1 MDVFGVPLQ
10 GTYHFA
16 HGTERNRTGILLLA
30 GFSTPRAAHGDS
42 GVDWAQSFADS
53 GYPTFRIDLP
63 GSGDSGGD
71 VFAESLPFISAG
83 GQGPVTVE
91 IVKQL
96 VECHG
101 LNGVVIMGHCAGA
114 ISALFAAA
122 SCKECRGLVLLAPY
136 FHVPQALRLK
146 ARRALIG
153 WATQS
158 RMGGLLSRLYL
169 RSRDI
174 RPLLRRNILPKN
186 ANRPLLG
193 RWKELASA
201 GLPILVLKAP
211 GPKPSGTKSGT
222 GEFDYLGYL
231 IKMPSSKKRI
241 EVKTI
246 EGAHH
251 SFANRVG
258 RTAAQRHVE
267 NWLAAFFPSQDREEA
282 LVNAGPGHAV
292 SQAAGVRESRTGT
305 WAIDC
310 TLGLDSPK

>member
-1 MDVFGVPLQ
+1 VEQTTARRELFSMDVFGVPLE

-16 HGTERNRTGILLLA
+16 HSNERKRTGILLLA
-30 GFSTPRAAHGDS
+30 GLSTPRAAHGDS
-42 GVDWAQSFADS
+42 GVYWAQSFADS
-53 GYPTFRIDLP
+53 GYPSFRIDLP

-71 VFAESLPFISAG
+71 VFAESLSFISAG

-96 VECHG
+96 VESHG
-101 LNGVVIMGHCAGA
+101 LDGVVIIGHCAGV
-114 ISALFAAA
+114 ISAIFAAA

-136 FHVPQALRLK
+136 FHLPQTLKLK

-174 RPLLRRNILPKN
+174 RPPLRKNIPPRN
-186 ANRPLLG
+186 ANRPLLR

-201 GLPILVLKAP
+201 GLPILVLKAS
-211 GPKPSGTKSGT
+211 GPKPSATKSRT

-231 IKMPSSKKRI
+231 IKMASSKNRM
-241 EVKTI
+241 EVKII

-251 SFANRVG
+251 SFANHVG
-258 RTAAQRHVE
+258 RTAAQQHVE

-282 LVNAGPGHAV
+282 LECRPIPATSGG
-292 SQAAGVRESRTGT
+292 GTG
-305 WAIDC
+305 
-310 TLGLDSPK
+310 